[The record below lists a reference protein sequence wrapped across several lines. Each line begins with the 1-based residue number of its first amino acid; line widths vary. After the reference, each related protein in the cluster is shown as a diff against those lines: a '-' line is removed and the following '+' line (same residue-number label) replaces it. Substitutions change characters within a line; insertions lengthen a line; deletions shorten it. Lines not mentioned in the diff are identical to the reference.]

1 MALRP
6 TARGLFDSRVAV
18 RGVPM
23 PLPAKAGGGYAGAMT
38 PLRPLLALCLALALC
53 LGAVASG
60 MARGQAP
67 AVTLVTICAAGGAA
81 TVAVDADG
89 RPVGQGR
96 HCPDYLILKSAL
108 PMAASAPVFRAVWH
122 AVAGRPASSTGS
134 GAGPAAPRARGPPVL
149 A

>member
-1 MALRP
+1 M
-6 TARGLFDSRVAV
+6 T
-18 RGVPM
+18 
-23 PLPAKAGGGYAGAMT
+23 LP
-38 PLRPLLALCLALALC
+38 RPLLALCLALALC

-89 RPVGQGR
+89 RPAGQER
-96 HCPDYLILKSAL
+96 HCTDCLILKSAL

-134 GAGPAAPRARGPPVL
+134 GAGPSAALMSSAPRS
-149 A
+149 

>member
-96 HCPDYLILKSAL
+96 HCPDCLILKSTL
-108 PMAASAPVFRAVWH
+108 PMAAPGPVFRAVRR
-122 AVAGRPASSTGS
+122 AAAGLPAAAIGR
-134 GAGPAAPRARGPPVL
+134 GCDPAAPRARGPPVST
-149 A
+149 